1 MNGDTALGAD
11 DGHLHAHLRGLMRG
25 VVQRCLASVAARSA
39 RPSESPACLEA
50 NEGRCV
56 DARRPRNRVDSAG
69 SMADNVPV
77 SGPSCFG
84 HSRPTWVTVSGFA
97 QFVGRHAH
105 SAYSIGRHSFM
116 RVPLPFA

>member
-1 MNGDTALGAD
+1 MPPRFDARCCAAL
-11 DGHLHAHLRGLMRG
+11 
-25 VVQRCLASVAARSA
+25 LASVAARSA
-39 RPSESPACLEA
+39 RPSESPACLLA
-50 NEGRCV
+50 NEGKCV

-84 HSRPTWVTVSGFA
+84 HSRPTWVTVSGSVQA
-97 QFVGRHAH
+97 VGRHAH